1 MSLAVRCWTHRVELV
16 TAAGT
21 LPGCLKLWDPV
32 EGPLLTQE
40 TKTLTAP
47 HKCI

>member
-1 MSLAVRCWTHRVELV
+1 MSLAVQCWTPGAELV
-16 TAAGT
+16 TAAGM

-32 EGPLLTQE
+32 EGPLLTWGTE
-40 TKTLTAP
+40 ALTAA